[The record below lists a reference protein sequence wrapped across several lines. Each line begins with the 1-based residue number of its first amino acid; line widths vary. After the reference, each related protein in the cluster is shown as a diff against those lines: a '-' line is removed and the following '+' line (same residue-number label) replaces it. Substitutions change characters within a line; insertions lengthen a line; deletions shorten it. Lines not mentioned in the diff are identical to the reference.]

1 MSILNVNKIN
11 PVGGGSTIT
20 IAGIASVTNNISV
33 GNSVT
38 ASSFHGNL
46 TGDVTGSGANLTNLP
61 AANLTGT
68 LPAISGANLTNL
80 PAANL
85 TGTLPAISGAN
96 LTGIIAGITEFD
108 QWYLTAN
115 VSSAGDITSNLARNN
130 FSGSAVPIGT
140 GMSESSGVFSF
151 PSTGKYFVICQ
162 IELGLNGYD
171 NIYVNT
177 HVTLNNGG
185 AYTAPTRAMDGNNG
199 SGNRAGSGTSFYLLD
214 VTDISNVKVKFSA
227 NSVASGSY
235 VTGSANEITTTFI
248 FIRVGDT

>member
-46 TGDVTGSGANLTNLP
+46 P
-61 AANLTGT
+61 ATNLTGT

-96 LTGIIAGITEFD
+96 LTGLTNGVTMIDMWRLVPTYNIPHNSTAIISTENWERPDRLNDAFG
-108 QWYLTAN
+108 QL
-115 VSSAGDITSNLARNN
+115 
-130 FSGSAVPIGT
+130 GT
-140 GMSESSGVFSF
+140 GMSRDASAYADGEWTF
-151 PSTGKYFVICQ
+151 PSTGFYMVSCGAEVYSSSANGTEVTIRMETTEDNSSF
-162 IELGLNGYD
+162 GLQTWFRVSGPQNYW
-171 NIYVNT
+171 
-177 HVTLNNGG
+177 
-185 AYTAPTRAMDGNNG
+185 R
-199 SGNRAGSGTSFYLLD
+199 SGNGHVLMD
-214 VTDISNVKVKFSA
+214 VTNTTNVKFRLRVYSD
-227 NSVASGSY
+227 S
-235 VTGSANEITTTFI
+235 TGQVLYGDTNENRTYLS
-248 FIRVGDT
+248 FIRLADT